1 MTLKKCSA
9 ALSICL
15 EHFVT
20 LPLPCAH
27 TLCLEHR
34 IATHLNPSS
43 VRSRVVYIRTCRK
56 RSALLITDTDE
67 RLIASAAKSGLSN
80 SQVRLGR
87 PMRAVCP
94 PRLCRHST
102 KATAKRCGDRINA
115 KRTRF
120 SRIHTEVFYGKKADN
135 VGHCV
140 TLSVRSMTA
149 RDSFFLRV
157 SIGSGAIPAPLSPAR
172 NPTGPPN

>member
-80 SQVRLGR
+80 TQVRLGR

-102 KATAKRCGDRINA
+102 KATAKRCGDTSSAPSLI
-115 KRTRF
+115 
-120 SRIHTEVFYGKKADN
+120 SW
-135 VGHCV
+135 C
-140 TLSVRSMTA
+140 VRSYRSTTPRRHA
-149 RDSFFLRV
+149 RGNRQIWPDIVRRFED
-157 SIGSGAIPAPLSPAR
+157 GQA
-172 NPTGPPN
+172 T